1 LNRSGQLSDH
11 PLFIAVTGNAGGTKR
26 NPAMQLGLKGRSAL
40 VTGASKGI
48 GRAIA
53 LQLAQEGVDVAIT
66 ARSEKQ
72 LESVR
77 SEIAARA
84 PVTVRVVPPD
94 LSIGRSAEVLAAEC
108 ANVDILVNNAGAI
121 PRGRIDE
128 IDEQRWRTA
137 WDLKVF
143 GYINMTRAFYALMKQ
158 RRSGV
163 IINIL
168 GNGGERVD
176 AGYVC
181 GSAGNAALMAFTR
194 AIGGASHKDGVRG
207 VGINPR
213 PAATQPLPGRDGAPG
228 RIDAEGSEGP
238 FRVSR
243 AMAGADEAISIR
255 ARRDV
260 GGDRRHDR
268 VARVR
273 PVRLHDGHDHH
284 HRRRHGQRG
293 LAHLTSCD

>member
-1 LNRSGQLSDH
+1 
-11 PLFIAVTGNAGGTKR
+11 
-26 NPAMQLGLKGRSAL
+26 MQLGLKGRSAL

-77 SEIAARA
+77 GEIAARA
-84 PVTVRVVPPD
+84 PVTVRVFPLD
-94 LSIGRSAEVLAAEC
+94 LSISRSVVVLAAEC
-108 ANVDILVNNAGAI
+108 ADVDILVNNAGAI

-158 RRSGV
+158 RGKGV

-176 AGYVC
+176 AGYIC
-181 GSAGNAALMAFTR
+181 GAAGNAALMAFTR
-194 AIGGASHKDGVRG
+194 AMGGASHKDGIRV
-207 VGINPR
+207 VGINPG
-213 PAATQPLPGRDGAPG
+213 PTATERLVSLMQKEATDRFGTGERWKELMKPFPFGRAGTPDEIA
-228 RIDAEGSEGP
+228 
-238 FRVSR
+238 
-243 AMAGADEAISIR
+243 AMAALLASDLSAYTTGTVVTID
-255 ARRDV
+255 
-260 GGDRRHDR
+260 GGM
-268 VARVR
+268 ANAGS
-273 PVRLHDGHDHH
+273 LI
-284 HRRRHGQRG
+284 
-293 LAHLTSCD
+293 